1 MENLTSKQRLTI
13 YKRMLIEIEK
23 YQAFCSIAKSACA
36 ELGHPYNT
44 FAGRPIE
51 DYLPELMA
59 YKPAKICQTGY
70 WFEGPGVKSQRTA
83 ILQEIIKKL
92 EIPKIKS
99 VILAD
104 EFNNGLAK
112 AKIGTPVEFHKHGL
126 YYIEG
131 TGIRF
136 PFSEEQIRENA
147 VGLFDIKYEP
157 EEFEFNTVNRIH
169 YAGTSYYDKYI
180 FKELNRLFDWCE
192 EQCKG
197 DVYHYMITY
206 DESANFNINRY
217 SLNTIHQG
225 LKFNSYKSAE
235 LFITELNKPANKDY
249 KNYFIDL
256 LKNPKL

>member
-59 YKPAKICQTGY
+59 YKPAKICQSGY

-83 ILQEIIKKL
+83 ILQEIIEKL
-92 EIPKIKS
+92 ETPKIKS
-99 VILAD
+99 VTLVD

-136 PFSEEQIRENA
+136 PFSEEQIRENV
-147 VGLFDIKYEP
+147 VGLFKIEF
-157 EEFEFNTVNRIH
+157 ETEFEFL
-169 YAGTSYYDKYI
+169 AFDKITKFYNASS
-180 FKELNRLFDWCE
+180 ELNRLQKWCDKQSLE
-192 EQCKG
+192 NVKYSSIVYY
-197 DVYHYMITY
+197 VYHSEIAKKL
-206 DESANFNINRY
+206 DIN
-217 SLNTIHQG
+217 SGIKDKCFSG
-225 LKFNSYKSAE
+225 LKFNCIESAE
-235 LFITELNKPANKDY
+235 LFISELNNPANKDY
-249 KNYFIDL
+249 KNYFINL
-256 LKNPKL
+256 LKQNRL

>member
-112 AKIGTPVEFHKHGL
+112 AKIGTPVAVEFHKYGL
-126 YYIEG
+126 YCIEG
-131 TGIRF
+131 TGIHF

-147 VGLFDIKYEP
+147 VGLFAIEYEM
-157 EEFEFNTVNRIH
+157 EEFEFKKFNKDFPEI
-169 YAGTSYYDKYI
+169 YFCS
-180 FKELNRLFDWCE
+180 ELNRLADWCE
-192 EQCKG
+192 GQSEKYSYIYSIAVSDSG
-197 DVYHYMITY
+197 KL
-206 DESANFNINRY
+206 INLCGPMNR
-217 SLNTIHQG
+217 IEQG
-225 LKFNSYKSAE
+225 LKFNSLKSAE
-235 LFITELNKPANKDY
+235 LFITELSKPENSNY
-249 KNYFIDL
+249 KNYFIEL
-256 LKNPKL
+256 LKKTRL